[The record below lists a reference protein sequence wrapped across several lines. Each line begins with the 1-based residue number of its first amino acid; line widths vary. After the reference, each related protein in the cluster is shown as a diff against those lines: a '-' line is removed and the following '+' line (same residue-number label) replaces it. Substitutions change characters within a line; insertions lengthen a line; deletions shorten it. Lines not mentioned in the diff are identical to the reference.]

1 MPVKKFKPITPGT
14 RNRMGLDYSAVTTDK
29 PEKSLLGSKKR
40 TGGRNNAGKMTVKH
54 RGGGHKR
61 RYRNIDFKRDKDG
74 VPGTIKSIEYDP
86 NRTAFIALVFYA
98 DGEKRYII
106 APNGIKV
113 GDKIVSGEGAEPETG
128 NALFLKEIPLGSMI
142 HAIELTPGKGASL
155 ARSAGTYGQLMGR
168 EGKYAS
174 VKLPSGEVRRILLT
188 CKATIGTTSNPD
200 HTQQVLGKAGRKR
213 YLGRRP
219 RVRPVAMNPVDHPMG
234 GGEGRASGGHPRS
247 KKGLKAKGF
256 KTRNNKKHST
266 KLIVSKPKKRAKK

>member
-1 MPVKKFKPITPGT
+1 MPVRKFKPITPGT
-14 RNRMGLDYSAVTTDK
+14 RNRMGLDLSAITADK
-29 PEKSLLGSKKR
+29 PEKSLLAPQKR
-40 TGGRNNAGKMTVKH
+40 TGGRNNSGKMTVRQ
-54 RGGGHKR
+54 RGGGHKK
-61 RYRNIDFKRDKDG
+61 RYRTIDFKRNKDG

-113 GDKIVSGEGAEPETG
+113 GDKIMSGDKAEPDVG
-128 NALFLKEIPLGSMI
+128 NALFLKDIPLGSMI
-142 HAIELTPGKGASL
+142 HAIELTPEKGAAL

-200 HTQQVLGKAGRKR
+200 HSQQVLGKAGRKR
-213 YLGRRP
+213 HLGRRP
-219 RVRPVAMNPVDHPMG
+219 RVRAVAMNPVDHPMG

-247 KKGLKAKGF
+247 RKGLKAKGL
-256 KTRNNKKHST
+256 KTRNNKKKST
-266 KLIVSKPKKRAKK
+266 SLIISKPKKRTKK